1 MVMTVISALL
11 WLVLM
16 AALFVGF
23 TVQGA
28 MWSAAQNENRNGW
41 VIALIWSVA
50 TLIVII
56 GIRAAE
62 HAWLASHQCLS

>member
-1 MVMTVISALL
+1 MAMTFVSALL
-11 WLVLM
+11 WLLLM

-28 MWSAAQNENRNGW
+28 MWSAAQEQNRNGW

-50 TLIVII
+50 SLIVII

-62 HAWLASHQCLS
+62 HAWLASHQCLP

>member
-1 MVMTVISALL
+1 MATTFVSALL
-11 WLVLM
+11 WLLLI

-41 VIALIWSVA
+41 VIAVIWSVA

-56 GIRAAE
+56 SIRAGE
-62 HAWLASHQCLS
+62 HAWLAHHQCLS

>member
-1 MVMTVISALL
+1 
-11 WLVLM
+11 M

-28 MWSAAQNENRNGW
+28 MWSAAQEQNRNGW

-50 TLIVII
+50 SLIVII

-62 HAWLASHQCLS
+62 HAWLASHQCLP

>member
-1 MVMTVISALL
+1 
-11 WLVLM
+11 M

-62 HAWLASHQCLS
+62 HAWLASHQCLP

>member
-1 MVMTVISALL
+1 MATTFVSALL
-11 WLVLM
+11 WLLLM

-28 MWSAAQNENRNGW
+28 MWSAAQEQNRNGW
-41 VIALIWSVA
+41 VIAVIWSVA
-50 TLIVII
+50 SLIVII

-62 HAWLASHQCLS
+62 HTWLASHQCLP